1 MIDLSVKEIIH
12 RKEKTNV
19 SLPSASAGEGF
30 INIAKESAATA
41 KALPTPSKESSC
53 FAWSLVDLCAKESG
67 SGAKALAPIA
77 EEARN
82 TLANETLML
91 VSFIDKCSNKKGY
104 ACYT

>member
-1 MIDLSVKEIIH
+1 M
-12 RKEKTNV
+12 

-53 FAWSLVDLCAKESG
+53 FAWSLVDLCAKERG
-67 SGAKALAPIA
+67 SGAKALAPIT

-91 VSFIDKCSNKKGY
+91 VSFALSMSIVITQTKVCKKVNQSVISYYG
-104 ACYT
+104 

>member
-1 MIDLSVKEIIH
+1 MK
-12 RKEKTNV
+12 V

-30 INIAKESAATA
+30 INIAKERAATA

-77 EEARN
+77 EEASN

-91 VSFIDKCSNKKGY
+91 VRFINKFRNRKTMLVYGS
-104 ACYT
+104 